1 MDSWA
6 ASELS
11 FHNTDFKLNSFH
23 WKCLFIYLFILNQI
37 SSLQK
42 NGRKQKGSSWGVLL
56 AVAIGLKNV
65 AHVSQLRLA
74 LRLGY

>member
-1 MDSWA
+1 M
-6 ASELS
+6 EVL
-11 FHNTDFKLNSFH
+11 FV
-23 WKCLFIYLFILNQI
+23 CLFIYLIVLNQI

-42 NGRKQKGSSWGVLL
+42 NGGKQKGSSWGVLL

-74 LRLGY
+74 LRLGYWGGSETTDTKVTVENKT

>member
-23 WKCLFIYLFILNQI
+23 WKCCLFIYLFILNQI

-42 NGRKQKGSSWGVLL
+42 NGRKQKGSVLL
-56 AVAIGLKNV
+56 AVAIGLKNA